1 MENDRTEA
9 AAFWRRASRIAQA
22 LALTAAGAL
31 YFLAGREYA
40 LGLLLGAIVSMVRF
54 RLRYRAMLQ
63 SPTAGGLVRLR
74 LITYAMSGAALAVA
88 FLWPAV
94 FNPWGAIPGLL
105 VMNVSVIAAELLDR
119 SKISCIE
126 TSAGG

>member
-1 MENDRTEA
+1 MKDDRTEA
-9 AAFWRRASRIAQA
+9 AAFWRRASRIAQV
-22 LALTAAGAL
+22 LALTAAGTL

-74 LITYAMSGAALAVA
+74 LMNFVLSGAGLAVA

-94 FNPWGAIPGLL
+94 FSPWGAIPGLL
-105 VMNVSVIAAELLDR
+105 VMNASVIAAELLDR

-126 TSAGG
+126 KSARG